1 MLFFEVGGETDGEHP
16 FLGVAEG
23 DGGRGGEGDIEVNP
37 SFGRMRIKSH
47 RPDFVEDGVALEIL
61 PSEVGTDDPLFL
73 SAVDGRNP
81 ARDDDAAP
89 VGSRPFLILFVGPEI
104 DLIHEAVG
112 EPKPTVVRVVFGFAF
127 DDVHREGPRDSLA
140 AGSAQRVEIGLR
152 DIRADE
158 ELGKWFAIDFDGDT
172 IGCLLQ
178 FHLRK
183 SSCRE
188 GNSEDTE
195 TEMHHRYLNTAEAR
209 MQKRYDRTMTRR
221 TLLSTTAALAA
232 TPLAAANRLPI
243 KKGVLVSMMPEK
255 LTYREK
261 LQMAKDVGFDAVEG
275 QTLEDPAE
283 VDALRKASEQ
293 TGMKIHSVMNMAHW
307 NYPLSSPDS
316 SAVERSIKGME
327 TSLENAAAWGADTVL
342 LVPAVVSDT
351 VRYADAYARS
361 VVQIKKLIPKAE
373 KLKVKICI
381 ENVWN
386 KFLLS
391 PMEFSQYVDGF
402 QTPYVAA
409 YFDVGNILLYGYPQD
424 WIRTLGKRIAKV
436 HFKDFKNQSNALIK
450 KRVPEFVDLREG
462 DMNWKEVHKAFGEIG
477 YQSYATVELPRGDA
491 KYLREVSNRVDLIL
505 NGE

>member
-1 MLFFEVGGETDGEHP
+1 
-16 FLGVAEG
+16 
-23 DGGRGGEGDIEVNP
+23 
-37 SFGRMRIKSH
+37 
-47 RPDFVEDGVALEIL
+47 
-61 PSEVGTDDPLFL
+61 
-73 SAVDGRNP
+73 
-81 ARDDDAAP
+81 
-89 VGSRPFLILFVGPEI
+89 
-104 DLIHEAVG
+104 
-112 EPKPTVVRVVFGFAF
+112 
-127 DDVHREGPRDSLA
+127 
-140 AGSAQRVEIGLR
+140 
-152 DIRADE
+152 
-158 ELGKWFAIDFDGDT
+158 
-172 IGCLLQ
+172 
-178 FHLRK
+178 
-183 SSCRE
+183 
-188 GNSEDTE
+188 
-195 TEMHHRYLNTAEAR
+195 
-209 MQKRYDRTMTRR
+209 MQKRYDRIMTRR
-221 TLLSTTAALAA
+221 SLLSTTAVLAA
-232 TPLAAANRLPI
+232 TPLAAGNRLPI

-307 NYPLSSPDS
+307 NYPLSSPDP
-316 SAVERSIKGME
+316 SAVERSLKGME

-391 PMEFSQYVDGF
+391 PMEFAQYVDGF
-402 QTPYVAA
+402 QSPYVAA

-462 DMNWKEVHKAFGEIG
+462 DLNWKEVHKAFGEIG

>member
-1 MLFFEVGGETDGEHP
+1 
-16 FLGVAEG
+16 
-23 DGGRGGEGDIEVNP
+23 
-37 SFGRMRIKSH
+37 
-47 RPDFVEDGVALEIL
+47 
-61 PSEVGTDDPLFL
+61 
-73 SAVDGRNP
+73 
-81 ARDDDAAP
+81 
-89 VGSRPFLILFVGPEI
+89 
-104 DLIHEAVG
+104 
-112 EPKPTVVRVVFGFAF
+112 
-127 DDVHREGPRDSLA
+127 
-140 AGSAQRVEIGLR
+140 
-152 DIRADE
+152 
-158 ELGKWFAIDFDGDT
+158 
-172 IGCLLQ
+172 
-178 FHLRK
+178 
-183 SSCRE
+183 
-188 GNSEDTE
+188 
-195 TEMHHRYLNTAEAR
+195 
-209 MQKRYDRTMTRR
+209 MTRR
-221 TLLSTTAALAA
+221 SLLSTTAALAA

-307 NYPLSSPDS
+307 NFPLSSPDPA
-316 SAVERSIKGME
+316 AVEKSMKGME

-342 LVPAVVSDT
+342 LVPAVVNDT
-351 VRYADAYARS
+351 VRYSEAYSRS

-391 PMEFSQYVDGF
+391 PMEFAQYVDGF
-402 QTPYVAA
+402 QSPYVAA

-462 DMNWKEVHKAFGEIG
+462 DLNWKEVHKAFSEIG
-477 YQSYATVELPRGDA
+477 YQSYATVELARGDA